1 VNRSSFVHSIAINL
15 AVVAVLVA
23 ATAFLT
29 PILAT
34 PSSPLSTGDEQ
45 SVVAWLD
52 AALFDQTMRSALDR
66 HSAMPGQNTYLNG
79 GIPVGAHPS
88 DGSLSPLS
96 LALHNLGAMQA
107 VRVKTFLAIFAG
119 VAALFAL
126 ARRAGA
132 GRIPSLTAALILP
145 ASGFVQQR
153 VLSSPLDLQVLFA
166 MMCLLVVCYA
176 PCTLAYCVTASVL
189 FALGAMQSGSL
200 IFFVPIAL
208 VLAALVRCWRRG
220 TERKE
225 TAGSL
230 GLILMFGLLF
240 STIKWLPAV
249 ELLGGHNLRRAAQGF
264 VSQSPVGL
272 LSRIEGL
279 ISLLTPA
286 AAGWFIIP
294 LLLLAAVG
302 SHAEGRR
309 GRLSLLGLVF
319 IFTSII
325 PEASLDDGGKAAAWM
340 AIKPL
345 SNTQSVAPV
354 FLLTVMGALC
364 ALSFEKALRW
374 KKPVGYALMSAF
386 VLALCVGHFSRE
398 NIERAE
404 MPEAVDMS
412 QYQSSPEEIPGHYSV
427 QLNKS
432 RKSKPALN
440 HHPTLFVAQQIGV
453 TNALKQ
459 YTVKTKVS
467 PKVKIRSQSNRTWR
481 YRRYKGEVH
490 VAHNR
495 GEILD
500 YQDNGNRIE
509 IKVRTFKKKADLIV
523 NRNFDSGWSAKGYK
537 PAVLKGLL
545 GIHLPEPGDYDISLR
560 YRPVKA
566 FYGAAISGAA
576 LFFALIFLIAEW
588 ISTRRQAVKYD

>member
-1 VNRSSFVHSIAINL
+1 VNRSSFVHSIAIDL
-15 AVVAVLVA
+15 AVVAVLIA

-34 PSSPLSTGDEQ
+34 PSSPLPAGDEQ

-79 GIPVGAHPS
+79 GIPIGAHPS

-96 LALHNLGAMQA
+96 LALRNLGAMQA

-119 VAALFAL
+119 IAALFAL
-126 ARRAGA
+126 ARLAGA
-132 GRIPSLTAALILP
+132 SRLPSLTAALILP
-145 ASGFVQQR
+145 VSGFVEQR
-153 VLSSPLDLQVLFA
+153 VLFSPLDLQVLFA
-166 MMCLLVVCYA
+166 SLCLFVVLYA
-176 PCTLAYCVTASVL
+176 PCTPAYCVTAAVL

-200 IFFVPIAL
+200 IFFVPVAL
-208 VLAALVRCWRRG
+208 ILAALVRSYCRE

-225 TAGSL
+225 AAGSL

-249 ELLGGHNLRRAAQGF
+249 ELLGGPNLRRAAQGF
-264 VSQSPVGL
+264 LSQSPVGL
-272 LSRIEGL
+272 LSRIEEL
-279 ISLLTPA
+279 IRLLTPA
-286 AAGWFIIP
+286 AAAWFIIP
-294 LLLLAAVG
+294 LLLLTAVG

-325 PEASLDDGGKAAAWM
+325 PEASLDSSGKAAAWM

-354 FLLTVMGALC
+354 FLLIVMGALC
-364 ALSFEKALRW
+364 AMSFEKALRW
-374 KKPVGYALMSAF
+374 KRPAGYALMSVF
-386 VLALCVGHFSRE
+386 VLALCVGHFNRKT
-398 NIERAE
+398 IERAE

-412 QYQSSPEEIPGHYSV
+412 QYQSSPEENPGHYSV

-432 RKSKPALN
+432 RRSTPAPGQ
-440 HHPTLFVAQQIGV
+440 HPTLFVAQQIGV
-453 TNALKQ
+453 VNALGQ
-459 YTVKTKVS
+459 YSVKTKVS
-467 PKVKIRSQSNRTWR
+467 PKVKIRSQSNSTWR
-481 YRRYKGEVH
+481 NRRYKGEAH
-490 VAHNR
+490 VAHKR

-500 YQDNGNRIE
+500 YQDSGNRIE
-509 IKVRTFKKKADLIV
+509 IKVRTFKKKADLII
-523 NRNFDSGWSAKGYK
+523 NRNYDSGWSAKGYK
-537 PAVLKGLL
+537 PAVLKGLP
-545 GIHLPEPGDYDISLR
+545 GIHIPEPGEYDISLR

-566 FYGAAISGAA
+566 IYGAAISGAA
-576 LFFALIFLIAEW
+576 LFFALIFIIAEW
-588 ISTRRQAVKYD
+588 ISTRRKAKTSG